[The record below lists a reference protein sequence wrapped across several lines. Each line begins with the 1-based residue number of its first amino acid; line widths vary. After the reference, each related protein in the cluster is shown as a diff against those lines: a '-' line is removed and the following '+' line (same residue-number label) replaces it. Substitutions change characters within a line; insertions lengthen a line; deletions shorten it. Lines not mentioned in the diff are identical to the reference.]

1 MSTEEPNNNQALI
14 DAVRDGYKPVELI
27 VTRGDAR
34 QAAVLAVPKGNGS
47 VELVPVKQFVDAY
60 AHLERPEYINGTA
73 VATTLDSF
81 IDLVKRYATPESAIF
96 AKDDPASPSITCVI
110 DYHSRRQDMD
120 GALVASEPAW
130 GRHKITYAFP
140 LSPQWLV
147 WRQPQA
153 NLTQEAF
160 ARFLEDHLDDVVNP
174 AILETVGPD
183 GERSKT
189 LALCDEM
196 GIRPCSRKE
205 LMLLAKGLEARIEQ
219 EFVEKRNLDTGEVK
233 LVFQETVKGE
243 QGTPLE
249 VPNGF
254 LVLIPIFRGGDSYV
268 LPIRLRFKPVKPNVK
283 WEFTPFRIEQALRDA
298 FALACSKASKEADLP
313 LFYGSPESAR

>member
-1 MSTEEPNNNQALI
+1 MEENNSNNQALI
-14 DAVRDGYKPVELI
+14 DALRDGHKPVELV

-34 QAAVLAVPKGNGS
+34 KASVLAVPKGHGA
-47 VELVPVKQFVDAY
+47 VELVPVKQYVDAY
-60 AHLERPEYINGTA
+60 AHLERPDYINGTA

-96 AKDDPASPSITCVI
+96 AKDDPGSPSITCVI
-110 DYHSRRQDMD
+110 DYHGRRRHTE
-120 GALVASEPAW
+120 GGEVVASAPDH

-147 WRQPQA
+147 WRQAQA

-174 AILETVGPD
+174 GLLESLGAD

-243 QGTPLE
+243 QGAPLE

-298 FALACSKASKEADLP
+298 FELACAKAAKATDLP
-313 LFYGSPESAR
+313 LFYGSPEASR